1 MPVRWPSISS
11 SELCCQVTALVF
23 YSFRVK
29 LYPFKEA
36 ISSFSF
42 VPPFQ
47 EMSIREGKNL
57 LRLKVDHL
65 LGNKQEA
72 PKVVLLFKNGITY
85 IHAILYF
92 FPGHGLYEL

>member
-1 MPVRWPSISS
+1 M
-11 SELCCQVTALVF
+11 TALVF

-29 LYPFKEA
+29 LYPFREE
-36 ISSFSF
+36 ISPFSF

-47 EMSIREGKNL
+47 EMSIREGKTL

-65 LGNKQEA
+65 LGSEQKA
-72 PKVVLLFKNGITY
+72 PKVVLLIKNGTTY

-92 FPGHGLYEL
+92 FPGHGLYVL